1 MPLNKLNVLYYCIV
15 SNGSTLVGT
24 VQHQWRMV
32 NNLLNIM
39 VFLAAIKLIGKHKL
53 SRVCM

>member
-1 MPLNKLNVLYYCIV
+1 MPLNKLNVLSYCIV
-15 SNGSTLVGT
+15 SNDSTLVGT

-39 VFLAAIKLIGKHKL
+39 LFLAAIKLTGKH
-53 SRVCM
+53 